1 VSTDRRTQNWVNSGY
16 ALAVALLCIIF
27 SWGPAWAQGAS
38 AGHLLYS
45 SVPKTYTYKN
55 PAFPGIQ
62 YERIVRPTIGLALSG
77 GGLKGIAHAGVLEAL
92 TQSNIPIDYITGT
105 SAGSIIGGLYA
116 LGYSIPEIDSIAR
129 YTDYEKL
136 FLDQT
141 QRKNLFVSQ
150 KEQSG
155 KYLLDVRFKDLKPH
169 IPLAISSGQNV
180 NRQLMEMYM
189 ESPLNTVRDFNKLKV
204 PFRSVATELG
214 TGNRIVLDHGNWVEA
229 IRSSM
234 SVPLVLSP
242 VQRNNELL
250 IDGGV
255 ADNIPINLA
264 REIGADMVIAVDVRA
279 KLYKQDELRSMLT
292 VADQIINI
300 LMNSSRDQVLN
311 DADVVISP
319 DLTNEADEITE
330 QPDQL
335 IKNGYTA
342 TMAKIEEIRIRY
354 NQLSVQDNRKF
365 VIDSLSILGNKILTN
380 HQILNI
386 VETTGLMKSD
396 SISGAQIDSISQRL
410 MQSGYFKK
418 VAAVLKD
425 SADVNTL
432 HILFTEHPQVRTVQL
447 TGVTQISDSA
457 FVKHLQVME
466 GLPYNAQML
475 EILSLRMLDE
485 YRDRGYPLAKIDTV
499 LWEPD
504 DGNLTVQFSEGEIGG
519 ISVHGN
525 EHTKQYIIMREVKI
539 KPGDILRRKALD
551 RSITNVY
558 STELFDIVNAEFAPI
573 RETNTWELII
583 NVQEKNYLGVKF
595 GARISN
601 QRGDLGV
608 FGVDNQNF
616 LGNGIRLGAELK
628 LGTQQGYFHGH
639 LGSYR
644 LLNTYLTYDLGV
656 GVNWDWFQIYGN
668 QELRDRIFR
677 RIRNYFSYSLG
688 HQIARLGL
696 LSFTGQLQK
705 LNFKGPV
712 TESNRYNFDYTLTTF
727 SLQSVIDTKD
737 RIDFPRTGNYQRIYY
752 QIGAESVGSDI
763 GYTKFSLESD
773 WYFTFLKRNTIHPR
787 INIGLGDQTIPFSE
801 WFHLGGIDSFFGL
814 NAYEMWG
821 KKLYLGSLE
830 YRYRLPVS
838 TLFDLHFYF
847 RYDLAAMTSES
858 LHRVSTEDFFQGMG
872 GGVGVTTPLGPASI
886 ALGKSSKNGLI
897 TYFYFGWQF

>member
-1 VSTDRRTQNWVNSGY
+1 LLKSGY
-16 ALAVALLCIIF
+16 ALVVALLFALLCICQK
-27 SWGPAWAQGAS
+27 SVQAQGKPVEQI
-38 AGHLLYS
+38 LYS
-45 SVPKTYTYKN
+45 SIPKTYSYKN
-55 PAFPGIQ
+55 PAFPGIE

-77 GGLKGIAHAGVLEAL
+77 GGFKGIAHAGVLEAL
-92 TQSNIPIDYITGT
+92 TDSNIPIDYITGT

-116 LGYSIPEIDSIAR
+116 LGYSIQEIDSIAR
-129 YTDYEKL
+129 HIDYNKL

-155 KYLLDVRFKDLKPH
+155 KYMLDVRFKDLKPH
-169 IPLAISSGQNV
+169 IPLAISSGQNI
-180 NRQLMEMYM
+180 NRQLMELYM
-189 ESPLNTVRDFNKLKV
+189 ESPLNTIRDFNKFKV

-214 TGNRIVLDHGNWVEA
+214 TGKRVVLDHGNWVEA

-242 VQRNNELL
+242 VHRNNELL

-255 ADNIPINLA
+255 ADNIPIHLA

-279 KLYKQDELRSMLT
+279 KLYSQSELKSMLT

-311 DADVVISP
+311 DADVVITP
-319 DLTNEADEITE
+319 DLTDSTDDTIE
-330 QPDQL
+330 QPAQL
-335 IKNGYTA
+335 IKSGYNA
-342 TMAKIEEIRIRY
+342 TMAKIEEIRTRY
-354 NQLSVQDNRKF
+354 EQLATQDRRKF
-365 VIDSLSILGNKILTN
+365 SVNSLKIHGNKILTKN
-380 HQILNI
+380 QILNI
-386 VETTGLMKSD
+386 IETTGLIKSD
-396 SISGAQIDSISQRL
+396 TISGAQIDSISEQL
-410 MQSGYFKK
+410 MESGYFKD

-425 SADVNTL
+425 SADTNTL
-432 HILFTEHPQVRTVQL
+432 NILLTEHKQVHSVRL
-447 TGVTQISDSA
+447 IGVTQIPDSA

-466 GLPYNAQML
+466 GMPYNAQML

-499 LWEPD
+499 LWEPNN
-504 DGNLTVQFSEGEIGG
+504 GIVTVQFSEGEIGG

-525 EHTKQYIIMREVKI
+525 QHTKRYIIMREVKN
-539 KPGDILRRKALD
+539 KPGDILRRRVLD
-551 RSITNVY
+551 RSITNIY
-558 STELFDIVNAEFAPI
+558 STELFDIVGAEFTPI
-573 RETNTWELII
+573 SETNTWELII

-616 LGNGIRLGAELK
+616 LGNGIRIGAQLK
-628 LGTQQGYFHGH
+628 LGTQQGYFYGH

-644 LLNTYLTYDLGV
+644 LLNTYITYDLGI
-656 GVNWDWFQIYGN
+656 GVNWDWFQIYDN
-668 QELRDRIFR
+668 PDLRDRTFR

-696 LSFTGQLQK
+696 VSFTGQLQK
-705 LNFKGPV
+705 LNFKGPA
-712 TESNRYNFDYTLTTF
+712 TESNRYNNDYTLTTF

-737 RIDFPRTGNYQRIYY
+737 RADFPRTGNYQRIYY
-752 QIGAESVGSDI
+752 QIGVESVGSEI

-773 WYFTFLKRNTIHPR
+773 WYFTFWKRNTIHPR
-787 INIGLGDQTIPFSE
+787 IEVGLGDQTIPFSE

-814 NAYEMWG
+814 NAYEIWG
-821 KKLYLGSLE
+821 KKLYLGGLE

-838 TLFDLHFYF
+838 SLFDLHFYF
-847 RYDLAAMTSES
+847 RYDIAAMTSET
-858 LHRVSTEDFFQGMG
+858 LHHISAEDFFPGYG

-886 ALGKSSKNGLI
+886 ALGNSSKNGLI